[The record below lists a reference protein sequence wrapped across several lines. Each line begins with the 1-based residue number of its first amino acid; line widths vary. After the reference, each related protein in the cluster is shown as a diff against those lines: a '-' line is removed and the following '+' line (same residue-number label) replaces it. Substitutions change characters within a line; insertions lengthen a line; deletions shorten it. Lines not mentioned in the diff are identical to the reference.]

1 MNETTLKQAYHWF
14 KDNGYNVN
22 MDTENLCLWI
32 SVWNHQ
38 LEECIDVLL
47 SNSEIE
53 QRSYLFETSL
63 ENN

>member
-14 KDNGYNVN
+14 KNNGFNVE

-32 SVWNHQ
+32 SVWNYQ
-38 LEECIDVLL
+38 LEESIEVLL
-47 SNSEIE
+47 SDSEIE
-53 QRSYLFETSL
+53 HRAYLFETSL

>member
-1 MNETTLKQAYHWF
+1 MNETTLKQAYRWF
-14 KDNGYNVN
+14 KDNGYNVE

-53 QRSYLFETSL
+53 HRSYLFETSL